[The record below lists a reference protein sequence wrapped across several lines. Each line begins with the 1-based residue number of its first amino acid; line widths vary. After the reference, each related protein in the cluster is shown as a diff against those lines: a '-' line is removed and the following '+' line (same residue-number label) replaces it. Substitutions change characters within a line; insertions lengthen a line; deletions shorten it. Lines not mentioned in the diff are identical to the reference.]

1 MPLNPQIL
9 ALLQAAGQS
18 LYDADQALQATVTQ
32 YAESVQSALAL
43 NPFDLSNDARFEEWK
58 DVARL
63 SKAVAQIEVELRKVY
78 GIADAW
84 TSPGVLASTK
94 ATAIALPAFAA
105 SAEPQVLQT
114 VEVTDVIDK
123 RQRKG
128 IAITKRKM
136 TSGLKIA
143 KPHAKELRG
152 NVAKLLAA
160 LQHLLSHTSYTKLN
174 WSSVALELGFPK
186 GSIGASVAKLKVL
199 GYLEGDAQG
208 ALRLSQRPQ

>member
-78 GIADAW
+78 GIAYAW

-114 VEVTDVIDK
+114 VEATDVIDK

-143 KPHAKELRG
+143 KPHANELRG